1 MKKLIIMF
9 ILAIMLS
16 LALTCANAAIEN
28 DVLDHAG
35 HIADIQADHPASA
48 PVFKLPASLKIIED
62 EAFEGTAIVS
72 VDLPES
78 VESIGDRAFAGIP
91 GLRVVKIPEKTTYIA
106 ATAFAG
112 SNHVMITGV
121 PGSYARTWARENG
134 VPFAPVTYIT
144 ANGQTVQTGS
154 YQEFES
160 IGFSM
165 ESADEGD
172 QNATAGKTVR
182 EISDERYEEG
192 IAYHIQ
198 GRAPP
203 AFGSGMQS
211 LAA

>member
-16 LALTCANAAIEN
+16 LALTCANAAIETETI
-28 DVLDHAG
+28 DHTG
-35 HIADIQADHPASA
+35 HIADIQAAYPESV

-172 QNATAGKTVR
+172 KNATAGKTVR

-192 IAYHIQ
+192 IAYHIH

-203 AFGSGMQS
+203 ALGSGTQS
-211 LAA
+211 MAA